1 MSCVTDV
8 DARPDAD
15 EQSHLDLPGSLMV
28 AIVVGGAL
36 TATAYSS
43 AVGLLVAL
51 AAAQA
56 LLAAA
61 WVYGT
66 ALPGRNGALVIAAL
80 AAAGA
85 DVAVSVWPHG
95 RLGTLLPVLGLAVPV
110 MFIHQLMRG
119 AARLQVVSS
128 LSAVAMLVLAEVSL
142 PALLQIRHEFAS
154 NDLGGR
160 VTATAVAAMAGA
172 LIIGYFVDL
181 LFPAPRFDPA
191 VPRGL
196 LALIASAGLGGSIGY
211 LMLRTQ
217 TEFPGNRGTFVG
229 AALGAL
235 AGLVAVAA
243 AFVLH
248 TTPVPSRR
256 FALRLRAAISAVLPL
271 CVLAPP
277 AFLLC
282 LAIRS

>member
-1 MSCVTDV
+1 
-8 DARPDAD
+8 
-15 EQSHLDLPGSLMV
+15 
-28 AIVVGGAL
+28 
-36 TATAYSS
+36 
-43 AVGLLVAL
+43 
-51 AAAQA
+51 
-56 LLAAA
+56 
-61 WVYGT
+61 
-66 ALPGRNGALVIAAL
+66 
-80 AAAGA
+80 
-85 DVAVSVWPHG
+85 
-95 RLGTLLPVLGLAVPV
+95 